1 MKNIRDGFT
10 LIELLLVITLGVT
23 LLAAVVLTVRDAQI
37 KGRLSR
43 IASEMAEFKKVAED
57 IYYQGN
63 SGYENICIGGTLSS
77 VDSRLVDIK
86 KDIEDKMKGS
96 IICYSNKENYC
107 LSVDLPSVDYFFCV
121 DGRGN
126 FKKTD
131 SNMCTDATSL
141 CVGGP

>member
-1 MKNIRDGFT
+1 MKEKAFT
-10 LIELLLVITLGVT
+10 LIELLLVITLGMT

-43 IASEMAEFKKVAED
+43 IASEMAEFRKVAED

-63 SGYENICIGGTLSS
+63 SGYANICIGGTLSS
-77 VDSRLVDIK
+77 IDPRLIDIK
-86 KDIEDKMKGS
+86 KDIEGKMKGS
-96 IICYSNKENYC
+96 ILCYSDKENYC
-107 LSVDLPSVDYFFCV
+107 LSVDLPGVNYFYCL

-131 SNMCTDATSL
+131 TNMCVNADSL